1 MDFLSIIGIVLG
13 VGSILGGQVLE
24 GGSPKS
30 ICELTAAIIVIG
42 GTWGC
47 ICIAFPLPVVKE
59 AFAGVKMVFLE
70 HKEKPTDL
78 IKEIVELAKKARKEG
93 ILALEADAEKAK
105 NHFLKKSL
113 GLVSGGTDPKLVREI
128 LEKEIFYKGE
138 RGHAAAKVWESA
150 GAFGP
155 TIGIIGAVLGL
166 IHVMEN
172 LSDASKLGSGIAV
185 AFVATVYGVASAN
198 LFYLPMGGKLK
209 LKHRQ
214 EEIMEEIIMEG
225 VLSIQ
230 AGDTPTV
237 IQEKL
242 LAVLDE
248 HAAHA
253 MKEKK
258 K

>member
-1 MDFLSIIGIVLG
+1 MDIMTIVGLILG

-24 GGSPKS
+24 GGHISS
-30 ICELTAAIIVIG
+30 IMQYTAAIIVFG

-47 ICIAFPLPVVKE
+47 VLIANPLPVVKE
-59 AFAGVKMVFLE
+59 AFSGVKMAFLE
-70 HKEKPTDL
+70 HKEKPTDIIAEL
-78 IKEIVELAKKARKEG
+78 VEMAKKARKEG

-198 LFYLPMGGKLK
+198 LFYLPIGGKMK

-248 HAAHA
+248 HTAHA
-253 MKEKK
+253 AKEKK